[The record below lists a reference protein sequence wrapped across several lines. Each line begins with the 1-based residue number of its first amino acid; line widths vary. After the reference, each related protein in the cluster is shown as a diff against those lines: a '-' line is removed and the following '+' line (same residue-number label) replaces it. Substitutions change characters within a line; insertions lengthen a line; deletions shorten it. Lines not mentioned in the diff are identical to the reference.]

1 MKTVLLGDTHG
12 RSIWKDIIKAENP
25 DRVIFWGDYFDSFDI
40 PGVSQIS
47 NFKDIIDF
55 KESTDKEVIML
66 IGNHDH
72 HYMDAGK
79 TYSGHQAA
87 LHWDIHDLLKQNK
100 HHLQVAYQ
108 LDNIICTH
116 AGLSPVWLSRC
127 LPGWQHENVVELV
140 NDLFN
145 YHPQRFNFSHLGYD
159 PYGDHE
165 SQGPFWI
172 RIRALMKSNKG
183 EDGFKKDY
191 IQIVGHTQVKSIID
205 SFGVS
210 EKAMGGKYYMIDA
223 QESNGYAVYEN
234 GQLTPAV
241 IDIM

>member
-1 MKTVLLGDTHG
+1 
-12 RSIWKDIIKAENP
+12 
-25 DRVIFWGDYFDSFDI
+25 
-40 PGVSQIS
+40 VSQIS

-172 RIRALMKSNKG
+172 RIRALMKSNKS
-183 EDGFKKDY
+183 EDGFKKNY

-223 QESNGYAVYEN
+223 QASKGYAVYEN